1 MEDSKESLMRAIL
14 TDPQLWAPIG
24 SLIFG
29 VVLLV
34 LLK

>member
-1 MEDSKESLMRAIL
+1 MEDSKPSVARAIL
-14 TDPQLWAPIG
+14 TDPQFWAPVG